1 MFGELEKLP
10 TLLAVGRERPKG
22 PARPF
27 IYVNMPINLLAI
39 PEDHE
44 YYHTERVAKEMQ
56 LIPGALNCDFM
67 HFMVKAFVRSCI
79 MMIEGMTS
87 SSNLVVVLDSTG

>member
-1 MFGELEKLP
+1 VNVLFGELEKLP

-27 IYVNMPINLLAI
+27 IYVNMPINLSAI

-44 YYHTERVAKEMQ
+44 YYRMEREAK
-56 LIPGALNCDFM
+56 LNIWSIPAP
-67 HFMVKAFVRSCI
+67 HSTICI
-79 MMIEGMTS
+79 H
-87 SSNLVVVLDSTG
+87 V